1 MSEQQPGN
9 GQGRAPDRPAPGSGG
24 EDAPQESGSVPA
36 RTRLAGRGGRIAR
49 GAIVGLVAGGAGLA
63 IGELAAVATGEASAP
78 VTAAGTWAISI
89 TPTWLEQFAIR
100 NFGSNDKT
108 VLLIGVYVTLAVAA
122 AIDGVLARVR
132 PITATILTTLVG
144 VVGAIAAVTRPAAHT
159 SWLLPSLLA
168 GLAAALVLR
177 WLTVLSLKEPRP
189 SAEPSER
196 RRFLFGTLGTAAGA
210 LAVGYG
216 GNAWTKK
223 RYDVSGAR
231 DKVVLPTPANALPE
245 PPASVH
251 PEVRGLGPFFTPT
264 SEFYRVD
271 TALAVPRVD
280 PREWKLKIHGMVERP
295 FEITFDELLSYR
307 FEEHDMTL
315 TCVSNP
321 VGGPYMGNA
330 RWLGTPLA
338 PLLRRAG
345 VRRGADMLMSTSTDG
360 MTIGSPVEAVLDGRQ
375 AMLAI
380 AMNGE
385 ALPTQH
391 GFPCR
396 MLIPGLYGYVSATK
410 WLVDLNLT
418 TFASSDAYWTPR
430 GYSPQAP
437 VKTASRID
445 VPADGATV
453 ASGTV
458 VLAGTAWANHRGIA
472 AVEIQIDNGPWQEAK
487 LATSDTPDTWRQ
499 WSYEWTNAPRGSH
512 KVRVRATDGTGA
524 VQTSVVQDV
533 VPNGASGYHTITVRV
548 S

>member
-1 MSEQQPGN
+1 MSEQQSEG
-9 GQGRAPDRPAPGSGG
+9 GEGRAADRSTPDPGR
-24 EDAPQESGSVPA
+24 EDARHASGSTTAKTRWAA
-36 RTRLAGRGGRIAR
+36 RVGRIAR
-49 GAIVGLVAGGAGLA
+49 GALVGLVAGGSGLA
-63 IGELAAVATGEASAP
+63 AGELVAVATGEASAP
-78 VTAAGTWAISI
+78 VTAVGTWAISI

-100 NFGSNDKT
+100 NFGSHDKM
-108 VLLIGVYVTLAVAA
+108 VLLTGVYVTVAVLAAV
-122 AIDGVLARVR
+122 DGVLARSR
-132 PITATILTTLVG
+132 LNIASILTAVFG
-144 VVGAIAAVTRPAAHT
+144 VVGAVAAVTRSAATT

-177 WLTVLSLKEPRP
+177 RLTIWSLKESEP
-189 SAEPSER
+189 SAESGER
-196 RRFLFGTLGTAAGA
+196 RRFVLGTLGTAAGA
-210 LAVGYG
+210 LVAGFG
-216 GNAWTKK
+216 GNAWIK
-223 RYDVSGAR
+223 RRYNVPALA
-231 DKVVLPTPANALPE
+231 KVALPTPATVLPE
-245 PPASVH
+245 LPASVH
-251 PEVRGLGPFFTPT
+251 PNVGGLGPFFTPT
-264 SEFYRVD
+264 SQFYRVD
-271 TALAVPRVD
+271 TALAVPQVD
-280 PREWKLKIHGMVERP
+280 PRDWKLKIHGMVDRP

-307 FEEHDMTL
+307 FEEHDMTM

-345 VRRGADMLMSTSTDG
+345 VRRGADMILSTSTDG

-385 ALPTQH
+385 ALPAKH

-410 WLVDLNLT
+410 WLTDLNLT

-445 VPADGATV
+445 VPKSGATV
-453 ASGTV
+453 SAGTV

-472 AVEIQIDNGPWQEAK
+472 AVEVQIGNGAWQEAK
-487 LATSDTPDTWRQ
+487 LAASDTPDTWRQ
-499 WSYEWTNAPRGSH
+499 WSYQWANAPKGSH

-524 VQTSVVQDV
+524 VQTSAVQDV
-533 VPNGASGYHTITVRV
+533 VPNGATGYHTITVHV

>member
-1 MSEQQPGN
+1 MSEQQPGG
-9 GQGRAPDRPAPGSGG
+9 GQDRAADRSAPDPGG
-24 EDAPQESGSVPA
+24 EDAQQEPGSAPA
-36 RTRLAGRGGRIAR
+36 KTRWAARGGRVAR
-49 GAIVGLVAGGAGLA
+49 GALVGLVAGGAGLA
-63 IGELAAVATGEASAP
+63 VGELVAVATGEASAP
-78 VTAAGTWAISI
+78 VAAAGTWAISI

-108 VLLIGVYVTLAVAA
+108 VLLTGVYVTVAVGAA
-122 AIDGVLARVR
+122 VVGVLARR
-132 PITATILTTLVG
+132 RLNTASILAAVFG

-159 SWLLPSLLA
+159 SWLLPSLIA

-177 WLTVLSLKEPRP
+177 WLTILSRKEAEP
-189 SAEPSER
+189 SAEPSAR
-196 RRFLFGTLGTAAGA
+196 RRFVLGTLGTAAGA
-210 LAVGYG
+210 LVAGYG
-216 GNAWTKK
+216 GNAWIKK
-223 RYDVSGAR
+223 RYNVSDAR
-231 DKVVLPTPANALPE
+231 AKVVLPTPAKVLPE

-251 PEVRGLGPFFTPT
+251 PGVRGLGPFFTPT
-264 SEFYRVD
+264 SQFYRVD
-271 TALAVPRVD
+271 TALTVPRVD
-280 PREWKLKIHGMVERP
+280 PRDWKLKIHGMVDRP

-307 FEEHDMTL
+307 FEEHDLTL

-321 VGGPYMGNA
+321 VGGPYVGNA

-345 VRRGADMLMSTSTDG
+345 VRRGADMILSKSVDG

-375 AMLAI
+375 AMLAV

-385 ALPTQH
+385 ALPEKH

-410 WLVDLNLT
+410 WLTDLNLT

-445 VPADGATV
+445 VPKTGATV
-453 ASGTV
+453 PAGTV
-458 VLAGTAWANHRGIA
+458 VLAGTAWATHRGLA
-472 AVEIQIDNGPWQEAK
+472 AVEVQIDNGDWREAT
-487 LATSDTPDTWRQ
+487 LASSDTPDTWRQ
-499 WSYEWTNAPRGSH
+499 WSYEWANAPKGSH

-533 VPNGASGYHTITVRV
+533 VPNGATGYHTITVTV

>member
-1 MSEQQPGN
+1 M
-9 GQGRAPDRPAPGSGG
+9 
-24 EDAPQESGSVPA
+24 PA
-36 RTRLAGRGGRIAR
+36 RGWRIAQ
-49 GAIVGLVAGGAGLA
+49 GALVGLVAGGAGLA
-63 IGELAAVATGEASAP
+63 VGELVAVVTGEASAP
-78 VTAAGTWAISI
+78 VTAVGTWAISI

-100 NFGSNDKT
+100 NFGSNDKA
-108 VLLIGVYVTLAVAA
+108 VLLTGVYTTVALGAA
-122 AIDGVLARVR
+122 ANGVLARIRLNV
-132 PITATILTTLVG
+132 ASILVALFG

-168 GLAAALVLR
+168 GIAAALVLR
-177 WLTVLSLKEPRP
+177 WLTLLSPKEPEP
-189 SAEPSER
+189 SAQSSDR
-196 RRFLFGTLGTAAGA
+196 RRFVLGTLGTTAGA
-210 LAVGYG
+210 LVAGFG
-216 GNAWTKK
+216 GNAWIKK
-223 RYDVSGAR
+223 RYNVAEAR
-231 DKVVLPTPANALPE
+231 AKVVLPTPANALPK
-245 PPASVH
+245 PPAAVH
-251 PEVRGLGPFFTPT
+251 PKVAGLGPFITPT

-271 TALAVPRVD
+271 TALTVPRVD
-280 PREWKLKIHGMVERP
+280 PRDWKLKIHGMVERP
-295 FEITFDELLSYR
+295 FEITFEELLSYR

-321 VGGPYMGNA
+321 VGGPYVGNA

-345 VRRGADMLMSTSTDG
+345 VRRGADMILSKATDG

-385 ALPTQH
+385 ALPEKH

-410 WLVDLNLT
+410 WLTDLNIT

-445 VPADGATV
+445 VPKSGATV
-453 ASGTV
+453 PAGTV
-458 VLAGTAWANHRGIA
+458 VLAGTAWATHRGLA
-472 AVEIQIDNGPWQEAK
+472 AVEVQIGDGAWREAT
-487 LATSDTPDTWRQ
+487 LASSDTPDTWRQ
-499 WSYEWTNAPRGSH
+499 WSYEWANATKGTH
-512 KVRVRATDGTGA
+512 KIRVRATDGTGA
-524 VQTSVVQDV
+524 VQTSDVQDV
-533 VPNGASGYHTITVRV
+533 VPNGATGYHAITVHV